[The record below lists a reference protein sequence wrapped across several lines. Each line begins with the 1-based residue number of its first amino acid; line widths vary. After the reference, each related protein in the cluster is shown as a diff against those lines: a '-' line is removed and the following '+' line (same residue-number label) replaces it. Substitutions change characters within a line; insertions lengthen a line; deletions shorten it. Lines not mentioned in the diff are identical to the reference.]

1 MEVTMKAKSWVLT
14 GAITVVLALPVAA
27 RGEPTTAKVLTIAA
41 VETPQ
46 GFDKD
51 FQQQVASTEAQANVG
66 ATLVRYGVRT
76 DTKGV
81 RLEDYGKLLPGLAE
95 SWTISPDNLVHTFKL
110 RKGLKSHYGNDL
122 TADDVKWTY
131 DRSFILSGLGVTSLG
146 LKPFLDADGV
156 KVVDQNT
163 VQFRLKRPNPVFLLV
178 LAAPASGIWD
188 SKEARKHATD
198 KDPWA
203 KEWIANNGPGF
214 GPYKVESLTRGQEAV
229 FVAHE
234 GYYLGSPPIKR
245 VLYKA
250 VPASSNRFA
259 LLETGA
265 VDIALELTPLELEQA
280 KSKRGVK
287 ITSSGGSKF
296 IALVMNQTKPPFNN
310 PNVRKAMAYAA
321 PYDDVLKSV
330 YRGWASPWRTVIA
343 ANQLGYTEEY
353 WPYKTSLERARALL
367 AEAGYPQGFDL
378 TITSSVE
385 QVAAQEIAI
394 LYRTNLQRIGIRAQ
408 IENLPAAAHRQ
419 KLFQAGFEAIM
430 WSAQASVPDIGYT
443 MNIYFRAA
451 SRPNWGKFN
460 DPEIDKA
467 VEKGLSLFGQKRAEY
482 FSKLQKPILEAA
494 PWISLAQPGYHF
506 AARSN
511 IEGFVYHNSNYIGF
525 AELNKKQVAIQ

>member
-1 MEVTMKAKSWVLT
+1 MEVTVKSKGRLLT
-14 GAITVVLALPVAA
+14 GAIMLLLALTVAPA
-27 RGEPTTAKVLTIAA
+27 AELATVKVLTIAA

-66 ATLVRYGVRT
+66 ATLIRYGVRR
-76 DTKGV
+76 DAKGV
-81 RLEDYGKLLPGLAE
+81 QLEDYGKLLPGLAE

-110 RKGLKSHYGNDL
+110 RKGVKSHYGNEL

-131 DRSFILSGLGVTSLG
+131 DRSFTLGGLGVRSFG
-146 LKPFLDADGV
+146 LEPFLDADGV

-163 VQFRLKRPNPVFLLV
+163 ITFRLKRPNPVFLLV
-178 LAAPASGIWD
+178 LAAPASAIWD

-229 FVAHE
+229 FVAHD
-234 GYYLGSPPIKR
+234 GHYLGAPPIKR
-245 VLYKA
+245 VVYKA
-250 VPASSNRFA
+250 VPASSNRMA

-265 VDIALELTPLELEQA
+265 VDIALELTPLELEQV
-280 KSKRGVK
+280 KSRSGVN

-296 IALVMNQTKPPFNN
+296 IALVMNQTKQPFND
-310 PNVRKAMAYAA
+310 PKVRKAMAYAA
-321 PYDDVLKSV
+321 PYDDVVNSV
-330 YRGWASPWRTVIA
+330 YRGWASSWRTVIA

-367 AEAGYPQGFDL
+367 AEAGYPQGFNL

-394 LYRTNLQRIGIRAQ
+394 LYRTNLERIGIRAQ

-460 DPEIDKA
+460 DSEIDKA
-467 VEKGLSLFGQKRAEY
+467 VEKGLSLFGQERVKY
-482 FSKLQKPILEAA
+482 FGKLQKPILEAV

-511 IEGFVYHNSNYIGF
+511 IEGFVYHNSNHIGF
-525 AELNKKQVAIQ
+525 AELDKK

>member
-1 MEVTMKAKSWVLT
+1 MKNRWLSMRALASGL
-14 GAITVVLALPVAA
+14 LALALA
-27 RGEPTTAKVLTIAA
+27 TTASGEAGESGVPAAPKVLIIAG

-51 FQQQVASTEAQANVG
+51 FQQQVASSEAQANVG
-66 ATLVRYGVRT
+66 ATLIRYGVRT
-76 DTKGV
+76 DAKGV
-81 RLEDYGKLLPGLAE
+81 QVEDYGKLLPGLAE
-95 SWTISPDNLVHTFKL
+95 SWTISRDNLVHTFKL
-110 RKGLKSHYGNDL
+110 RKGVKSHYGNDL

-131 DRSFILSGLGVTSLG
+131 DRSFTLKGLGVTSFG
-146 LKPFLDADGV
+146 LAPFLDADGV
-156 KVVDQNT
+156 KVVDPNT
-163 VQFRLKRPNPVFLLV
+163 VEFRLKRPNPVFLLV
-178 LAAPASGIWD
+178 LAAPASLIWD

-198 KDPWA
+198 QDPWA
-203 KEWIANNGPGF
+203 KGWIANNGPGF
-214 GPYKVESLTRGQEAV
+214 GPYKVESLMRGQEAV
-229 FVAHE
+229 FAAHDR
-234 GYYLGSPPIKR
+234 YYLGAAPIKR
-245 VLYKA
+245 VVYKA
-250 VPASSNRFA
+250 VPASSNRLA

-265 VDIALELTPLELEQA
+265 VDVALELTPLELEQA
-280 KSKRGVK
+280 KSKSGVK
-287 ITSSGGSKF
+287 VTSSGGSRF

-310 PNVRKAMAYAA
+310 PKVRKAMAYAA
-321 PYDDVLKSV
+321 PYDDVLNSV

-353 WPYKTSLERARALL
+353 WPYKTDLERARAVL
-367 AEAGYPQGFDL
+367 AEAGYPRGFNL

-394 LYRTNLQRIGIRAQ
+394 LYRTNLEKIGIRAQ
-408 IENLPAAAHRQ
+408 MENLPAAAHRE

-467 VEKGLSLFGQKRAEY
+467 VEKGLSLFGQERVEY
-482 FSKLQKPILEAA
+482 FSKLQKPILEAV

-511 IEGFVYHNSNYIGF
+511 IEGFVYHNNNYIGF
-525 AELNKKQVAIQ
+525 AELGKK

>member
-1 MEVTMKAKSWVLT
+1 
-14 GAITVVLALPVAA
+14 
-27 RGEPTTAKVLTIAA
+27 VLTIAA

-76 DTKGV
+76 DAKGV

-250 VPASSNRFA
+250 VPASSNRLA

>member
-1 MEVTMKAKSWVLT
+1 MNPRSLVR
-14 GAITVVLALPVAA
+14 VLASGLLALALAVAA
-27 RGEPTTAKVLTIAA
+27 SGAAEAQKVLTIAA

-51 FQQQVASTEAQANVG
+51 FQQQVASGEGQANIG
-66 ATLVRYGVRT
+66 ATLLRFGVRT
-76 DTKGV
+76 DAKGV
-81 RLEDYGKLLPGLAE
+81 QSEDYGKLLPGLAE
-95 SWTISPDNLVHTFKL
+95 SWSISRDNLVHTFKL
-110 RKGLKSHYGNDL
+110 RKGVKSHYGNDL

-131 DRSFILSGLGVTSLG
+131 DRSFALSGLGVTSFG
-146 LKPFLDADGV
+146 LAPFLDAEGV
-156 KVVDQNT
+156 KVIDPNT
-163 VQFRLKRPNPVFLLV
+163 VEFRLKRPNPVFLLV
-178 LAAPASGIWD
+178 LAAPPSLIWD
-188 SKEARKHATD
+188 SKEARKHTTEQ
-198 KDPWA
+198 DPWA
-203 KEWIANNGPGF
+203 KGWVADNGPSF
-214 GPYKVESLTRGQEAV
+214 GPYKVETLVRGQEAV

-234 GYYLGSPPIKR
+234 RHYLGAPSIKR
-245 VLYKA
+245 VVYKA
-250 VPASSNRFA
+250 VPASSNRLA

-280 KSKRGVK
+280 RSKSGVT

-310 PNVRKAMAYAA
+310 PKVRQAMASAA

-353 WPYKTSLERARALL
+353 WPHKTDLTRARAVL
-367 AEAGYPQGFDL
+367 AEAGYPQGFPL

-394 LYRTNLQRIGIRAQ
+394 LYRTNLEKIGVKAQ
-408 IENLPAAAHRQ
+408 LENLPAAAHRE
-419 KLFQAGFEAIM
+419 KLFQTGFEAIM
-430 WSAQASVPDIGYT
+430 WSAWASVPDIGYT

-467 VEKGLSLFGQKRAEY
+467 VEKGLSLFGQERVEY
-482 FSKLQKPILEAA
+482 FRKLQKPIVEAV
-494 PWISLAQPGYHF
+494 PWISLAQPGYQF

-511 IEGFVYHNSNYIGF
+511 IEGFVYHNTNYIGF
-525 AELNKKQVAIQ
+525 AELTKK